1 MGRPCDV
8 GNHVLRAGRVLY
20 VGGEHYPSAG
30 PREPPSELSR
40 NARLA
45 HAPLS
50 GQQHMI
56 AVSNALLQDAEFGVS
71 VEKSEPLTQRPVDE
85 VIVPVSCSNDT

>member
-1 MGRPCDV
+1 
-8 GNHVLRAGRVLY
+8 
-20 VGGEHYPSAG
+20 
-30 PREPPSELSR
+30 
-40 NARLA
+40 
-45 HAPLS
+45 
-50 GQQHMI
+50 MI